1 MLAMVVDLSFG
12 PFVFDLP
19 QYLHTCSTYRTPSFW
34 CPLSL
39 WHRLPGIGQQMP
51 SAVSYRLPFLSGHP
65 GAILEQVCLLSSL
78 CKVTPW
84 IHSVHQCLLC
94 QLLPAFSGVPTFH
107 ITGLDMCYFSN
118 NPLILYT
125 ILSLV
130 VSLLSHVFSN
140 SCWCFMQ
147 AACLE
152 ICKRGTAQAM
162 PVVFLAGYGTWTHLV
177 KLLCLKRFI
186 KATQKEL
193 YKSLKGTLHCI
204 PTRRLFLSI

>member
-1 MLAMVVDLSFG
+1 M
-12 PFVFDLP
+12 PF
-19 QYLHTCSTYRTPSFW
+19 
-34 CPLSL
+34 
-39 WHRLPGIGQQMP
+39 
-51 SAVSYRLPFLSGHP
+51 AVSYRLPFLSGHL

-118 NPLILYT
+118 IIRLSCPL

-130 VSLLSHVFSN
+130 VLFLSNVFSN
-140 SCWCFMQ
+140 SYWCFMQ
-147 AACLE
+147 AVCLE